1 MASYFSYLPNIELAV
16 RPIQFPW
23 SEQQY
28 KVAKNIFRRFK
39 INDSALDTAMYF
51 RKLTVTDAD
60 RPDVISQKVYG
71 TSDYDWV
78 ILMSNNVINPY
89 FDWPM
94 SQPVLDDYINQK
106 YAAPYEVKHYE
117 TREVKNSAGATVLPE
132 GQIVD
137 ESFFRAPYWIEFNES
152 TGDFPKPE
160 NETNLTVLRK
170 IEVTGVTLLYCNTGV
185 CTPSVTTGWG
195 YESVPTITFAAPF
208 EALGDLSPVR
218 ATGTAVMSETGYL
231 KRFNITSPGENYTY
245 PPIVTFDGGL
255 AEQSATAVIN
265 EEGQVTEIRLDGTK
279 FDTTVADNIYEFG
292 NGTTI
297 ASNGTGV
304 GTTGGFNIGGTHLR
318 FGDSPGT
325 RYATLNPVD
334 MSTFDTVRVYAVRG
348 NGSNGGETPDIN
360 GTEDLYLRYQ
370 ITDGAPV
377 EENWVNLGIVIEA
390 VPNGTGTGVLTNYD
404 FTVPAN
410 VRTQDVYFQLYQPGN
425 SGSDYDHYGITT
437 VNFINTTAEYTDS
450 NVYFTNNA
458 LDTTGGGAAATVVL
472 GKRIAGVTITNGG
485 SYEDGS
491 QIGVSITGGN
501 PDQNGWIQAIPTES
515 PNTFNVGDEVTF
527 SNGVIAN
534 VTAYTGND
542 MTIEVTT
549 GNAQN
554 PVSTDMVFSRG
565 ASIGVVRSV
574 VSTNQS
580 EPTYVDKQN
589 NYFRYKL
596 NRSES
601 NTSGWEKLVRDSF
614 RYRDPNGNVVTLTG
628 FSIAKAVTFH
638 DYETA
643 LNDKKRE
650 IYILK
655 ERYLSRFIQEMKT
668 QLPYKKS
675 GDYISKTLKRS
686 AL

>member
-1 MASYFSYLPNIELAV
+1 
-16 RPIQFPW
+16 
-23 SEQQY
+23 
-28 KVAKNIFRRFK
+28 
-39 INDSALDTAMYF
+39 
-51 RKLTVTDAD
+51 
-60 RPDVISQKVYG
+60 
-71 TSDYDWV
+71 
-78 ILMSNNVINPY
+78 MSNNVINPY

-195 YESVPTITFAAPF
+195 YESVPTITFAAPYDS
-208 EALGDLSPVR
+208 LGDLSPVR

>member
-152 TGDFPKPE
+152 TGDFPKPD

-231 KRFNITSPGENYTY
+231 KRFDITSPGENYTY

-304 GTTGGFNIGGTHLR
+304 GTTGGFDVGGTHLR

-325 RYATLNPVD
+325 RYATLNSVD

-360 GTEDLYLRYQ
+360 GVEDLYLRYQ

-390 VPNGTGTGVLTNYD
+390 VPNGSGTGVLTNYD
-404 FTVPAN
+404 FVVPAN

-425 SGSDYDHYGITT
+425 SGSNYDHYGITT
-437 VNFINTTAEYTDS
+437 VNFLNTTAEYTDS

-501 PDQNGWIQAIPTES
+501 PVQNGWIQAIPTES

-549 GNAQN
+549 GNALN

>member
-1 MASYFSYLPNIELAV
+1 M
-16 RPIQFPW
+16 
-23 SEQQY
+23 
-28 KVAKNIFRRFK
+28 
-39 INDSALDTAMYF
+39 
-51 RKLTVTDAD
+51 
-60 RPDVISQKVYG
+60 
-71 TSDYDWV
+71 
-78 ILMSNNVINPY
+78 
-89 FDWPM
+89 
-94 SQPVLDDYINQK
+94 
-106 YAAPYEVKHYE
+106 
-117 TREVKNSAGATVLPE
+117 
-132 GQIVD
+132 
-137 ESFFRAPYWIEFNES
+137 
-152 TGDFPKPE
+152 
-160 NETNLTVLRK
+160 
-170 IEVTGVTLLYCNTGV
+170 
-185 CTPSVTTGWG
+185 
-195 YESVPTITFAAPF
+195 
-208 EALGDLSPVR
+208 
-218 ATGTAVMSETGYL
+218 
-231 KRFNITSPGENYTY
+231 
-245 PPIVTFDGGL
+245 
-255 AEQSATAVIN
+255 IN
-265 EEGQVTEIRLDGTK
+265 EQGQVTEIRLDGTK

-304 GTTGGFNIGGTHLR
+304 GTTGGFDVGGTHLR

-325 RYATLNPVD
+325 RYATLNSVD

-360 GTEDLYLRYQ
+360 GVEDLYLRYQ

-390 VPNGTGTGVLTNYD
+390 VPNGSGTGVLTNYD
-404 FTVPAN
+404 FVVPAN

-425 SGSDYDHYGITT
+425 SGSNYDHYGITT
-437 VNFINTTAEYTDS
+437 VNFLNTTAEYTDS

-501 PDQNGWIQAIPTES
+501 PVQNGWIQAIPTES

-549 GNAQN
+549 GNALN

-628 FSIAKAVTFH
+628 FSIAKARHVPRLRDSIKRQKARDIYPQREVSLAFH
-638 DYETA
+638 
-643 LNDKKRE
+643 
-650 IYILK
+650 
-655 ERYLSRFIQEMKT
+655 
-668 QLPYKKS
+668 P
-675 GDYISKTLKRS
+675 GDEDPTTV
-686 AL
+686 

>member
-1 MASYFSYLPNIELAV
+1 
-16 RPIQFPW
+16 
-23 SEQQY
+23 
-28 KVAKNIFRRFK
+28 
-39 INDSALDTAMYF
+39 MYF

-106 YAAPYEVKHYE
+106 YAAQYEVKHYE

-195 YESVPTITFAAPF
+195 YESVPTITFAAPYDS
-208 EALGDLSPVR
+208 LGDLSPVR

>member
-137 ESFFRAPYWIEFNES
+137 ESFFRAPYWIEFNDT

-195 YESVPTITFAAPF
+195 YESVPTITFAAPYDS
-208 EALGDLSPVR
+208 LGDLSPVR
-218 ATGTAVMSETGYL
+218 ATGTAVMSDTGYL

-304 GTTGGFNIGGTHLR
+304 GTTGGFDVGGTHLR

-334 MSTFDTVRVYAVRG
+334 MSTYDTVRVYAVRG

-437 VNFINTTAEYTDS
+437 INFINTTAEYTDS

-515 PNTFNVGDEVTF
+515 PNTFNVGDEITF

>member
-39 INDSALDTAMYF
+39 INDSAVDTAMYF

-106 YAAPYEVKHYE
+106 YAAPYEIKHYE

-137 ESFFRAPYWIEFNES
+137 ESFFRAPYWIEFNET
-152 TGDFPKPE
+152 TGDFPKPD

-185 CTPSVTTGWG
+185 CTPSSTTGWG
-195 YESVPTITFAAPF
+195 YESVPTITFAAPYDS
-208 EALGDLSPVR
+208 LGDLSPVR
-218 ATGTAVMSETGYL
+218 ATGTAVMSDTGYL
-231 KRFNITSPGENYTY
+231 KRFDITSPGENYTY

-255 AEQSATAVIN
+255 AEESATAVIN
-265 EEGQVTEIRLDGTK
+265 EAGQVTEIRLDGTK

-297 ASNGTGV
+297 AENGTGV
-304 GTTGGFNIGGTHLR
+304 GTTGGFDVGGTHLR

-334 MSTFDTVRVYAVRG
+334 MTTFDTVRVYAVRG

-390 VPNGTGTGVLTNYD
+390 VPNGSGTGVLTNYD
-404 FTVPAN
+404 FVVPAN

-425 SGSDYDHYGITT
+425 SGSNYDHYGITT

-450 NVYFTNNA
+450 NVYFTNNP

-554 PVSTDMVFSRG
+554 PVSTDMVFSSG

-614 RYRDPNGNVVTLTG
+614 RYRDPNGNIVTLTG

-643 LNDKKRE
+643 INDKKRE
-650 IYILK
+650 IYVLK

>member
-137 ESFFRAPYWIEFNES
+137 ESFFRAPYWIEFNDT

-195 YESVPTITFAAPF
+195 YESVPTITFAAPYDS
-208 EALGDLSPVR
+208 LGDLSPVR
-218 ATGTAVMSETGYL
+218 ATGTAVMSDTGYL

-304 GTTGGFNIGGTHLR
+304 GTTGGFDVGGTHLR

-334 MSTFDTVRVYAVRG
+334 MSTYDTVRVYAVRG

-515 PNTFNVGDEVTF
+515 PNTFNVGDEITF

>member
-106 YAAPYEVKHYE
+106 YDAPYEIKHYE

-137 ESFFRAPYWIEFNES
+137 ESFFRAPYWIEYNGN
-152 TGDFPKPE
+152 TGDFPKPD

-195 YESVPTITFAAPF
+195 YESVPTITFAAPYDS
-208 EALGDLSPVR
+208 LGDLSPVR

-231 KRFNITSPGENYTY
+231 KRFDITSPGENYTY

-304 GTTGGFNIGGTHLR
+304 GTTGGFDVGGTHLR

-334 MSTFDTVRVYAVRG
+334 MTTFDTVRVYAVRG
-348 NGSNGGETPDIN
+348 NQSNGGETPDVS

-404 FTVPAN
+404 FVVPAN

-437 VNFINTTAEYTDS
+437 INFLNTTAEYTDS
-450 NVYFTNNA
+450 NVYFTNNP

-501 PDQNGWIQAIPTES
+501 PVQNGWIQAIPTES
-515 PNTFNVGDEVTF
+515 PNTFNVGDEITF

-534 VTAYTGND
+534 VTEYTGND

>member
-1 MASYFSYLPNIELAV
+1 M
-16 RPIQFPW
+16 PW
-23 SEQQY
+23 Q
-28 KVAKNIFRRFK
+28 
-39 INDSALDTAMYF
+39 
-51 RKLTVTDAD
+51 
-60 RPDVISQKVYG
+60 
-71 TSDYDWV
+71 
-78 ILMSNNVINPY
+78 
-89 FDWPM
+89 
-94 SQPVLDDYINQK
+94 
-106 YAAPYEVKHYE
+106 
-117 TREVKNSAGATVLPE
+117 
-132 GQIVD
+132 
-137 ESFFRAPYWIEFNES
+137 
-152 TGDFPKPE
+152 
-160 NETNLTVLRK
+160 
-170 IEVTGVTLLYCNTGV
+170 
-185 CTPSVTTGWG
+185 
-195 YESVPTITFAAPF
+195 
-208 EALGDLSPVR
+208 SPR
-218 ATGTAVMSETGYL
+218 
-231 KRFNITSPGENYTY
+231 
-245 PPIVTFDGGL
+245 
-255 AEQSATAVIN
+255 
-265 EEGQVTEIRLDGTK
+265 
-279 FDTTVADNIYEFG
+279 
-292 NGTTI
+292 
-297 ASNGTGV
+297 GTG
-304 GTTGGFNIGGTHLR
+304 
-318 FGDSPGT
+318 
-325 RYATLNPVD
+325 
-334 MSTFDTVRVYAVRG
+334 
-348 NGSNGGETPDIN
+348 
-360 GTEDLYLRYQ
+360 
-370 ITDGAPV
+370 
-377 EENWVNLGIVIEA
+377 
-390 VPNGTGTGVLTNYD
+390 
-404 FTVPAN
+404 
-410 VRTQDVYFQLYQPGN
+410 N
-425 SGSDYDHYGITT
+425 S
-437 VNFINTTAEYTDS
+437 
-450 NVYFTNNA
+450 
-458 LDTTGGGAAATVVL
+458 LDGGGAAATVVL

-501 PDQNGWIQAIPTES
+501 PVQNGWIQAIPTES
-515 PNTFNVGDEVTF
+515 PNTFNVGDEITF

-534 VTAYTGND
+534 VTAYSGND

-574 VSTNQS
+574 VSTNLS

>member
-39 INDSALDTAMYF
+39 INDSAVDTAMYF

-106 YAAPYEVKHYE
+106 YAAPYEIKHYE

-137 ESFFRAPYWIEFNES
+137 ESFFRAPYWIEFNET
-152 TGDFPKPE
+152 TGDFPKPD

-185 CTPSVTTGWG
+185 CTPSSTTGWG
-195 YESVPTITFAAPF
+195 YESVPTITFAAPYDS
-208 EALGDLSPVR
+208 LGDLSPVR
-218 ATGTAVMSETGYL
+218 ATGTAVMSDTGYL
-231 KRFNITSPGENYTY
+231 KRFDITSPGENYTY

-255 AEQSATAVIN
+255 AEESATSVIN
-265 EEGQVTEIRLDGTK
+265 EPGQVTEIRLDGTK

-297 ASNGTGV
+297 AENGTGV
-304 GTTGGFNIGGTHLR
+304 GTTGGFDVGGTHLR

-390 VPNGTGTGVLTNYD
+390 VPNGSGTGVLTNYD
-404 FTVPAN
+404 FVVPAN

-425 SGSDYDHYGITT
+425 SGSNYDHYGITT

-450 NVYFTNNA
+450 NVYFTNNP

-554 PVSTDMVFSRG
+554 PVSTDMVFSSG

-614 RYRDPNGNVVTLTG
+614 RYRDPNGNIVTLTG

-643 LNDKKRE
+643 INDKKRE
-650 IYILK
+650 IYVLK

>member
-137 ESFFRAPYWIEFNES
+137 ESFFRAPYWIEFNET
-152 TGDFPKPE
+152 TGDFPKPD

-185 CTPSVTTGWG
+185 CTPSVTTGSG
-195 YESVPTITFAAPF
+195 YESVPTITFAAPYD
-208 EALGDLSPVR
+208 ALGDLSPVR

-231 KRFNITSPGENYTY
+231 KRFDITSPGENYTY

-255 AEQSATAVIN
+255 AGESATAVIN

-304 GTTGGFNIGGTHLR
+304 GTTGGFDVGGTHLR

-404 FTVPAN
+404 FVVPEN

>member
-137 ESFFRAPYWIEFNES
+137 ESFFRAPYWIEFNET

-195 YESVPTITFAAPF
+195 YESVPTITFAAPYDS
-208 EALGDLSPVR
+208 LGDLSPVR

-231 KRFNITSPGENYTY
+231 KRFDITSPGENYTY

-255 AEQSATAVIN
+255 AGESATAVIN
-265 EEGQVTEIRLDGTK
+265 EQGQVTEIRLDGTK

-304 GTTGGFNIGGTHLR
+304 GTTGGFDVGGTHLR

-390 VPNGTGTGVLTNYD
+390 VPNGSGTGVLTNYD
-404 FTVPAN
+404 FVVPAN

>member
-195 YESVPTITFAAPF
+195 YESVPTITFAAPYDS
-208 EALGDLSPVR
+208 LGDLSPVR

>member
-39 INDSALDTAMYF
+39 INDSAVDTAMYF

-106 YAAPYEVKHYE
+106 YAAPYEIKHYE

-137 ESFFRAPYWIEFNES
+137 ESFFRAPYWIEFNET
-152 TGDFPKPE
+152 TGDFPKPD

-185 CTPSVTTGWG
+185 CTPSSTTGWG
-195 YESVPTITFAAPF
+195 YESVPTITFAAPYDS
-208 EALGDLSPVR
+208 LGDLSPVR
-218 ATGTAVMSETGYL
+218 ATGTAVMSDTGYL
-231 KRFNITSPGENYTY
+231 KRFDITSPGENYTY

-255 AEQSATAVIN
+255 AEESATAVIN
-265 EEGQVTEIRLDGTK
+265 EAGQVTEIRLDGTK

-297 ASNGTGV
+297 AENGTGV
-304 GTTGGFNIGGTHLR
+304 GTTGGFDVGGTHLR

-390 VPNGTGTGVLTNYD
+390 VPNGSGTGVLTNYD
-404 FTVPAN
+404 FVVPAN

-425 SGSDYDHYGITT
+425 SGSNYDHYGITT

-450 NVYFTNNA
+450 NVYFTNNP

-554 PVSTDMVFSRG
+554 PVSTDMVFSSG

-614 RYRDPNGNVVTLTG
+614 RYRDPNGNIVTLTG

-643 LNDKKRE
+643 INDKKRE
-650 IYILK
+650 IYVLK

>member
-39 INDSALDTAMYF
+39 INDSAVDTAMYF

-106 YAAPYEVKHYE
+106 YAAPYEIKHYE

-137 ESFFRAPYWIEFNES
+137 ESFFRAPYWIEFNET
-152 TGDFPKPE
+152 TGDFPKPD

-185 CTPSVTTGWG
+185 CTPSSTTGWG
-195 YESVPTITFAAPF
+195 YESVPTITFAAPYDS
-208 EALGDLSPVR
+208 LGDLSPVR

-231 KRFNITSPGENYTY
+231 KRFDITSPGENYTY

-297 ASNGTGV
+297 AENGTGV
-304 GTTGGFNIGGTHLR
+304 GTTGGFDVGGTYLR

-334 MSTFDTVRVYAVRG
+334 MTTFDTVRVYAVRG
-348 NGSNGGETPDIN
+348 NQSNGGETPDVS

-390 VPNGTGTGVLTNYD
+390 VPNGSGTGVLTNYD
-404 FTVPAN
+404 FVVPAN

-425 SGSDYDHYGITT
+425 SGSNYDHYGITT

-450 NVYFTNNA
+450 NVYFTNNP

-614 RYRDPNGNVVTLTG
+614 RYRDPNGNIVTLTG

-650 IYILK
+650 IYVLK

>member
-195 YESVPTITFAAPF
+195 YESVPTITFAAPYDS
-208 EALGDLSPVR
+208 LGDLSPVR

-231 KRFNITSPGENYTY
+231 KRFDITSPGENYTY

>member
-137 ESFFRAPYWIEFNES
+137 ESFFRAPYWIEFNDT
-152 TGDFPKPE
+152 TGDFPKPD

-195 YESVPTITFAAPF
+195 YESVPTITFAAPYDS
-208 EALGDLSPVR
+208 LGDLSPVR

-231 KRFNITSPGENYTY
+231 KRFDITSPGENYTY

-255 AEQSATAVIN
+255 AGESATAVIN
-265 EEGQVTEIRLDGTK
+265 EQGQVTEIRLDGTK

-304 GTTGGFNIGGTHLR
+304 GTTGGFDVGGTHLR

-390 VPNGTGTGVLTNYD
+390 VPNGSGTGVLTNYD
-404 FTVPAN
+404 FVVPAN

-565 ASIGVVRSV
+565 ASIGVVTSV

>member
-1 MASYFSYLPNIELAV
+1 M
-16 RPIQFPW
+16 
-23 SEQQY
+23 
-28 KVAKNIFRRFK
+28 
-39 INDSALDTAMYF
+39 
-51 RKLTVTDAD
+51 
-60 RPDVISQKVYG
+60 
-71 TSDYDWV
+71 
-78 ILMSNNVINPY
+78 
-89 FDWPM
+89 
-94 SQPVLDDYINQK
+94 
-106 YAAPYEVKHYE
+106 
-117 TREVKNSAGATVLPE
+117 
-132 GQIVD
+132 
-137 ESFFRAPYWIEFNES
+137 
-152 TGDFPKPE
+152 
-160 NETNLTVLRK
+160 
-170 IEVTGVTLLYCNTGV
+170 

-231 KRFNITSPGENYTY
+231 KRFDITSPGENYTY

-265 EEGQVTEIRLDGTK
+265 EQGQVTEIRLDGTK

-304 GTTGGFNIGGTHLR
+304 GTTGGFDVGGTHLR

-325 RYATLNPVD
+325 RYATLNSVD

-360 GTEDLYLRYQ
+360 GVEDLYLRYQ

-390 VPNGTGTGVLTNYD
+390 VPNGSGTGVLTNYD
-404 FTVPAN
+404 FVVPAN

-425 SGSDYDHYGITT
+425 SGSNYDHYGITT
-437 VNFINTTAEYTDS
+437 VNFLNTTAEYTDS

-501 PDQNGWIQAIPTES
+501 PVQNGWIQAIPTES

-549 GNAQN
+549 GNALN

-628 FSIAKAVTFH
+628 FSIAKP
-638 DYETA
+638 
-643 LNDKKRE
+643 
-650 IYILK
+650 
-655 ERYLSRFIQEMKT
+655 SRSTITRQH
-668 QLPYKKS
+668 
-675 GDYISKTLKRS
+675 
-686 AL
+686 

>member
-106 YAAPYEVKHYE
+106 YDAPYEIKHYE

-137 ESFFRAPYWIEFNES
+137 ESFFRAPYWIEFNGN
-152 TGDFPKPE
+152 TGDFPKPD

-195 YESVPTITFAAPF
+195 YESVPTITFAAPYDS
-208 EALGDLSPVR
+208 LGDLSPVR

-231 KRFNITSPGENYTY
+231 KRFDITSPGENYTY

-255 AEQSATAVIN
+255 AEESATAVIN

-304 GTTGGFNIGGTHLR
+304 GTTGGFDVGGTHLR

-390 VPNGTGTGVLTNYD
+390 VPNGSGTGVLTNYD
-404 FTVPAN
+404 FVVPAN

-437 VNFINTTAEYTDS
+437 INFINTTAEYTDS
-450 NVYFTNNA
+450 NVYFTNNP

-501 PDQNGWIQAIPTES
+501 PVQNGWIQAIPTES